1 MNKIIELIK
10 ENRLFVALLIYHTLI
25 SARIFIEM
33 EHLTLFIFI
42 HQLFWFTGVMIWFF
56 VVFKYVLKINIKKL
70 WFFSGGGALTYIP
83 LIYSS
88 LKGERWSLNY
98 VAPESFF
105 QVVRD
110 MATFLFNHPRNWPMF
125 PELVVLF
132 AFTLSVSICL
142 SKNIPKSLLATILA
156 VYGSFFIFGFSWISV
171 DLNHPSLLPLSST
184 YDPQKFYALQMLS
197 ICSVL
202 LIVIAKDAAA
212 AVIKREKILISQ
224 IVMVFLISYIATIF
238 VAYVITGSRT
248 PSVADCL
255 IIIPTVFLFSSSLFF
270 AVKSKSLKAY
280 IIPFYFS
287 IFLLITLFYNIN
299 PG

>member
-1 MNKIIELIK
+1 
-10 ENRLFVALLIYHTLI
+10 
-25 SARIFIEM
+25 
-33 EHLTLFIFI
+33 
-42 HQLFWFTGVMIWFF
+42 
-56 VVFKYVLKINIKKL
+56 
-70 WFFSGGGALTYIP
+70 
-83 LIYSS
+83 
-88 LKGERWSLNY
+88 
-98 VAPESFF
+98 
-105 QVVRD
+105 
-110 MATFLFNHPRNWPMF
+110 
-125 PELVVLF
+125 
-132 AFTLSVSICL
+132 
-142 SKNIPKSLLATILA
+142 
-156 VYGSFFIFGFSWISV
+156 
-171 DLNHPSLLPLSST
+171 
-184 YDPQKFYALQMLS
+184 MLS